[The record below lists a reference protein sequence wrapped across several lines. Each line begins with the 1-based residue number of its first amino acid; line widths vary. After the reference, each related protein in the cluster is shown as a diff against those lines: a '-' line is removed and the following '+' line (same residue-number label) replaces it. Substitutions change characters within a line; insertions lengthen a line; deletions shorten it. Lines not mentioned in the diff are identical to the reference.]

1 MGVKEMGMEI
11 IWFQML
17 MPEIHE
23 TPFHSEVLIQV
34 CRDLE
39 GITYLHQG
47 FSTVHKEMQEH

>member
-1 MGVKEMGMEI
+1 MGIKEMGMEI
-11 IWFQML
+11 IRFPTL

-39 GITYLHQG
+39 GITYLYQG